1 MCGGQ
6 GTRFD
11 GPNEKPLHQI
21 AGVPMVDH
29 VRSALEAT
37 DGVESVYAAVSP
49 NATETA
55 THFEATDGVEPIET
69 AGDGYVADLVAA
81 LERPELTPPLVT
93 VGADLPALEGSV
105 LDRIIDQHGDAGTSR
120 TVCVPAALKR
130 RLGMQVESQLESAP
144 HLVPTGV
151 NIVGTAE
158 KDMTHVSYDPR
169 LAINVNRL
177 EDTQIAAEIA
187 SGVRSDP
194 DDSEGQLCE

>member
-1 MCGGQ
+1 MCGGR

-11 GPNEKPLHQI
+11 GPEEKPLHPI
-21 AGVPMVDH
+21 DGIPMLER
-29 VRSALEAT
+29 VRHALEASR
-37 DGVESVYAAVSP
+37 VESIYAAVSP

-55 THFEATDGVEPIET
+55 THLEATDGVEPIET
-69 AGDGYVADLVAA
+69 VGDGYVADLVAA
-81 LERPELTPPLVT
+81 LERPELARPVLT

-105 LDRIIDQHGDAGTSR
+105 LDRIVHQHGDAGASR

-130 RLGMQVESQLESAP
+130 RLGIQVESRLESAP

-151 NIVGTAE
+151 NVVGTAE

-177 EDTQIAAEIA
+177 EDTHIA
-187 SGVRSDP
+187 SDIAPDVRSDP
-194 DDSEGQLCE
+194 GNLEGQSCE